1 MEVLILRKYSSL
13 PALAAK
19 QNKISRN
26 ASYQGRVARNNDS
39 QLHPL
44 WVTP

>member
-26 ASYQGRVARNNDS
+26 ASYQGPVARE
-39 QLHPL
+39 Q
-44 WVTP
+44 